1 MLSLSRNLKLFS
13 VLMTI
18 YSIVFQNYY
27 NQFLNEE
34 NWNYVILCAAGLFV
48 TSFATGLILGWKD
61 PLRNHRNDL
70 GFLYHL
76 MTYITVNA
84 VAVVWFLAGLSSD
97 KVTPVMII
105 MMVISWGV
113 GLLVHHLISRKT
125 IKGMTKT
132 EAFP

>member
-18 YSIVFQNYY
+18 YSIVFQIYY
-27 NQFLNEE
+27 NQFLDAE
-34 NWNYVILCAAGLFV
+34 NWNYVLLCAAGLFV
-48 TSFATGLILGWKD
+48 SSFATGLILGWRD
-61 PLRNHRNDL
+61 PVRNHRNDL

-76 MTYITVNA
+76 MTYISVNT

-97 KVTPVMII
+97 KVTLVII
-105 MMVISWGV
+105 LTMVISWGV
-113 GLLVHHLISRKT
+113 GLLIHHLISRKT